1 MRAFVASASPLT
13 RGMTQYVSVPGFCAF
28 IHAGYLLRGFG
39 INKMGKARVG
49 ERHRIQQVN
58 HLPLWANTR
67 P

>member
-1 MRAFVASASPLT
+1 
-13 RGMTQYVSVPGFCAF
+13 MTQYVSVPGFCAF